1 MVLLIFI
8 LNIFEWYDY
17 ALYIVLKEYIDI
29 YFLNATD
36 SAWFVFAIGYF
47 TRALGGVYFAVI
59 ARNNSNL
66 YAISIATT
74 IMLWCTMGIGI
85 LPSYNIVSYYGI
97 YILRMLEGFALGGVM
112 SLSIVTLLEYCREN
126 SIFYNRGVLGS
137 LPIASV
143 PLGVLLANYIFD
155 FFQLHIG
162 YMDYWWRLPFFVSI
176 IGLIFSSYLLSRS
189 QVVRGLQIS
198 SNDLNFVLHV
208 LYKSR
213 FSIFLTLCIA
223 GINGFGFYFI
233 TSYLIPN
240 YFSAYNNMV
249 YFFMSL
255 MCVFGGYIGALYRNI
270 VFYFIILISCSFVLF
285 VYGFIHS
292 LDVVIQIAGF
302 ALLVLVSMYIGIEP
316 LYHTGLYESLYFR
329 VAFAFA
335 YNLSMFVFGGTT
347 PQIIL
352 LWLNDNNIY
361 YMLCYMVFVCLL
373 SAFGVYYSKRI
384 IDKR

>member
-176 IGLIFSSYLLSRS
+176 IGLI
-189 QVVRGLQIS
+189 
-198 SNDLNFVLHV
+198 
-208 LYKSR
+208 
-213 FSIFLTLCIA
+213 
-223 GINGFGFYFI
+223 I
-233 TSYLIPN
+233 T
-240 YFSAYNNMV
+240 
-249 YFFMSL
+249 
-255 MCVFGGYIGALYRNI
+255 
-270 VFYFIILISCSFVLF
+270 
-285 VYGFIHS
+285 
-292 LDVVIQIAGF
+292 
-302 ALLVLVSMYIGIEP
+302 
-316 LYHTGLYESLYFR
+316 
-329 VAFAFA
+329 
-335 YNLSMFVFGGTT
+335 
-347 PQIIL
+347 
-352 LWLNDNNIY
+352 
-361 YMLCYMVFVCLL
+361 
-373 SAFGVYYSKRI
+373 
-384 IDKR
+384 